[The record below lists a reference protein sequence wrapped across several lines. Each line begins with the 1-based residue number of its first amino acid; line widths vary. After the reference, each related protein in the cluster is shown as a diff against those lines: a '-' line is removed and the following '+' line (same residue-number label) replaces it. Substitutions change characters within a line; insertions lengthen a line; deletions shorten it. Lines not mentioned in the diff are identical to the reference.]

1 MDGDNLHDEKR
12 HLEAAT
18 VQDVAP
24 YANGSVQMAAVLVA
38 NLILINAGGLL
49 VFPAYLKD
57 LPQLGVEARLYVANS
72 ATLFVFGLISGF
84 LTGYVA
90 YLNYQFQIMHRINE
104 LYQKVGE
111 LEERHDDTTKH
122 RLAKWRTEN
131 SKELAE
137 FEKKHVLKIKVSFWL
152 GQIFGWSSVC
162 LFLAAC
168 YFARIAM
175 LGA

>member
-38 NLILINAGGLL
+38 NLIVINAGGLL

-57 LPQLGVEARLYVANS
+57 LPQLGTEARLNVANS
-72 ATLFVFGLISGF
+72 ATLFVFGLICSF
-84 LTGYVA
+84 LTGYIA
-90 YLNYQFQIMHRINE
+90 YLNYQFHIRYRIND

-111 LEERHDDTTKH
+111 LEERHDEITKH

-137 FEKKHVLKIKVSFWL
+137 SEKKHVLQINVSFWL
-152 GQIFGWSSVC
+152 GQIFGWLSVC
-162 LFLAAC
+162 FFIAAC
-168 YFARIAM
+168 YYCTRTVM
-175 LGA
+175 T